1 MKAPIRVAIIG
12 DGCAA
17 LRPLSNPHAPNTKVN
32 MRRRFTRWDG
42 ASVEKALPGAAL
54 RIAWRNMVSIWGWA
68 STKKRF
74 STGLD
79 TGCSESAVM
88 SGLLAAHATS
98 QKPSLNEIIRYDHP

>member
-1 MKAPIRVAIIG
+1 MGWRLGGK
-12 DGCAA
+12 
-17 LRPLSNPHAPNTKVN
+17 
-32 MRRRFTRWDG
+32 G
-42 ASVEKALPGAAL
+42 ASGRGFADRVEEH
-54 RIAWRNMVSIWGWA
+54 VSIWGWA